1 MDLELSNIDYI
12 QRIKDA
18 GIVGA
23 GGAGFP
29 THVKLNATCDTVI
42 INGAECEPLLKVD
55 QQLMEFYPE
64 DVIAGLKIAMTQTG
78 ASKGAIGLKNKYK
91 KAIKKLEKLLEDE
104 PAIELKVVG
113 DFYPAGDELQL
124 VYEVTK
130 KVVPLMGLPL
140 DVGCVVINVATSIHI
155 AKNVPVTER
164 IITIAGEVKK
174 PQTFFAPVGT
184 RFSELIKACDGPQDL
199 ENYSMIVGGPMM
211 GYVETDWDAPVT
223 KLTGGIIVLPNNHYL
238 IDKKTRKTTTDL
250 ALTKAI
256 CCQCSYCTE
265 MCPRFI
271 IGKNTEPHKVMR
283 GLANEDSSAL
293 GVISSVVS
301 CCDCGLCSL
310 YACPMDLDPGKL
322 TNMVKQSLL
331 KKGVKTEKIVP
342 YDVDP
347 LRESKKVPTK
357 RLIARLELTDYNVAA
372 PLTEGIFSTR
382 FVKVLLKQHI
392 GVAASPVVSVGT
404 KVSIGTLIASCH
416 DKLGANIHSS
426 INGQVTKITESHI
439 EICA

>member
-1 MDLELSNIDYI
+1 VDLELSNIDYI
-12 QRIKDA
+12 KRIKDA

-29 THVKLNATCDTVI
+29 THVKLNTTCETVI

-64 DVIAGLKIAMTQTG
+64 DVISGLKIAMKQTNATYG
-78 ASKGAIGLKNKYK
+78 VIGLKVKYK
-91 KAIKKLEKLLEDE
+91 NAIRNLEVLLKDE
-104 PAIELKVVG
+104 PNISLHVVG
-113 DFYPAGDELQL
+113 DFYPAGDEQQL
-124 VYEVTK
+124 VYEITK

-140 DVGCVVINVATSIHI
+140 DVGCVVINVATAIHI

-164 IITIAGEVKK
+164 IITVAGAVNI

-184 RFSELIKACDGPQDL
+184 RFSDLIRECDGPSDT
-199 ENYSMIVGGPMM
+199 ENYSIIVGGPMM
-211 GYVETDWDAPVT
+211 GYVEHNWDAPVT
-223 KLTGGIIVLPNNHYL
+223 KLTGGIIILPNNSYL
-238 IDKKTRKTTTDL
+238 VDKKTRKTITDL
-250 ALTKAI
+250 TLTKAI

-265 MCPRFI
+265 MCPRYI

-293 GVISSVVS
+293 GVIASVVS

-342 YDVDP
+342 YETDA

-357 RLIARLELTDYNVAA
+357 RLIARLELSDYNVAA
-372 PLTEGIFSTR
+372 PLTEGIFPSR
-382 FVKVLLKQHI
+382 FVRILLKQHI
-392 GVAASPVVSVGT
+392 GAVATPTVKVGDVVS
-404 KVSIGTLIASCH
+404 KGTLIASCF

-426 INGQVTKITESHI
+426 INGNVTKITGNHYPTKQ
-439 EICA
+439 